1 MQKHKTACGQEHNT
15 AQNTCNPSAEANEA
29 SSSALAKEGAG
40 VQSACSHADSC
51 QIARIGAQ
59 TRSAA
64 HTEERCLHS
73 ADEGAGGE
81 TVSADRAPHQAKRR
95 SARKEQ
101 LVQMLKFTGF
111 SVSAGV
117 IQLVSD
123 GILCDWTGWL
133 PWWPAYLISVLL
145 SVIWNFTFNRKF
157 TFRAA
162 NNVPVA
168 MGLVVVYYCAFI
180 PLSVFGGDAIAAR
193 LPANFGLLVTFLMMV
208 VNFVTEFIWDKF
220 VVFNDRVTQKIVHF
234 FVGRGNQADR
244 SEQALSQELPACA
257 DEQTDENMKR

>member
-1 MQKHKTACGQEHNT
+1 MNMKENHSAHEQTYARVQE
-15 AQNTCNPSAEANEA
+15 SYG
-29 SSSALAKEGAG
+29 AKEEKEKE
-40 VQSACSHADSC
+40 SL
-51 QIARIGAQ
+51 
-59 TRSAA
+59 SAA
-64 HTEERCLHS
+64 VEDKSVGANSDSAFAACKNAGEGDCSSERS
-73 ADEGAGGE
+73 E
-81 TVSADRAPHQAKRR
+81 KR

-101 LVQMLKFTGF
+101 LIQMLKFTGF
-111 SVSAGV
+111 SLSAGV

-168 MGLVVVYYCAFI
+168 MGLVVLYYCAFI

-193 LPANFGLLVTFLMMV
+193 LPANFGLLVTFMMML

-220 VVFNDRVTQKIVHF
+220 VVFNDKVTQKIVRMF
-234 FVGRGNQADR
+234 EKKKEGTRQKDWEFEQGVPDKENADHG
-244 SEQALSQELPACA
+244 
-257 DEQTDENMKR
+257 ENKDS